1 MAKRGELISKICPQC
16 GEEFSC
22 MPSREKK
29 YCGIE
34 CANQAKKRGDN
45 ISCDNCGKVFYRI
58 QSHIDRQNKRG
69 QNSFCCL
76 QCQMEYLHKQTFEM
90 RACEICGEQF
100 EVSKLSSQRFC
111 SDACQ
116 IQWQTTQVGELNPR
130 FTSVLT
136 PCTYCGKEHY
146 VKSYK
151 FDQQDNFFCSTKC
164 RRAWY
169 SEVYSQ
175 RDEWREESRQRI
187 LRELQ
192 DGAFD
197 TETTPQKLVNDML
210 NNIGIRYEREKV
222 FEYYAV
228 DNYLSDYNL
237 IIEIQG
243 DYWHA
248 NPLKFTSK
256 LFKTQ
261 YSRISRDRAKHSYLK
276 NQYGIEVLYLW
287 ESDIVKRPNVCAKMV
302 EQYISSNGKL
312 HNYHSFNYSIENEL
326 LLLNDNIIIP
336 YQDMHV
342 DQYKQILIS

>member
-1 MAKRGELISKICPQC
+1 MVKRGELISKICSQC
-16 GEEFSC
+16 GEEFSF

-29 YCGIE
+29 YCSRE
-34 CANQAKKRGDN
+34 CANQAKKRGNN
-45 ISCDNCGKVFYRI
+45 ILCDNCGKVFYRI
-58 QSHIDRQNKRG
+58 QSHIDRQSKRG
-69 QNSFCCL
+69 QNSFCCV

-90 RACEICGEQF
+90 RTCEICGEQF

-146 VKSYK
+146 VKPYK
-151 FDQQDNFFCSTKC
+151 FDQQDNFFCSIEC

-175 RDEWREESRQRI
+175 RDEWREESRQRV

-192 DGAFD
+192 DGVFD
-197 TETTPQKLVNDML
+197 TETMPQKLVNDML
-210 NNIGIRYEREKV
+210 NNIGVRYERERV

-228 DNYLSDYNL
+228 DNYLTDYNL
-237 IIEIQG
+237 IIEVQG

-248 NPLKFTSK
+248 NPLKFASK
-256 LFKTQ
+256 LSEIQ
-261 YSRISRDRAKHSYLK
+261 YNRIGRDKAKRSYLR

-287 ESDIVKRPNVCAKMV
+287 ENDIVKRPNVCTKIV
-302 EQYISSNGKL
+302 EQYISLNGKL
-312 HNYHSFNYSIENEL
+312 HNYNSFNYSIENEL
-326 LLLNDNIIIP
+326 LLLNNNIIIP
-336 YQDMHV
+336 YQDMQV
-342 DQYKQILIS
+342 DQYKQFLIS